1 MFFDLEKFNLEIE
14 EVNQF
19 TPSVLSKDLSLN
31 AMISS
36 ITESIKKILESAP
49 TKSNIKVFEKDKKFL
64 DPFKSLREVNVFRF
78 SKLFYA
84 NLVVKV
90 VYVDKGKKIVK

>member
-36 ITESIKKILESAP
+36 ITESIKKNLESAP
-49 TKSNIKVFEKDKKFL
+49 TKSNIKVFEKD
-64 DPFKSLREVNVFRF
+64 
-78 SKLFYA
+78 
-84 NLVVKV
+84 
-90 VYVDKGKKIVK
+90 